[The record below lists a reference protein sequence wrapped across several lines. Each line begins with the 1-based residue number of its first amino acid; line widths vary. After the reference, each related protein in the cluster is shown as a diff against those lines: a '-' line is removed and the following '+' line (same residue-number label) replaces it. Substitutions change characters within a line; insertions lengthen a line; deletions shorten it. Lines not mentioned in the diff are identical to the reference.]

1 MQAPLHQ
8 VGDIISD
15 TQQQYRV
22 VGILGEGS
30 SGVTYAA
37 NDLQL
42 GKPVALKVLSLHRI
56 NDWKVLELFER
67 EAKILANLEHSSIP
81 QYIDYFQVETEEE
94 KAFYLVQQLA
104 PGKSLFD
111 WINQG
116 WQEVSELLLRFKNW
130 VKEA

>member
-37 NDLQL
+37 ENTTQSAVT
-42 GKPVALKVLSLHRI
+42 VALKVLSLQHTSAA
-56 NDWKVLELFER
+56 WLK
-67 EAKILANLEHSSIP
+67 
-81 QYIDYFQVETEEE
+81 
-94 KAFYLVQQLA
+94 
-104 PGKSLFD
+104 
-111 WINQG
+111 
-116 WQEVSELLLRFKNW
+116 
-130 VKEA
+130 